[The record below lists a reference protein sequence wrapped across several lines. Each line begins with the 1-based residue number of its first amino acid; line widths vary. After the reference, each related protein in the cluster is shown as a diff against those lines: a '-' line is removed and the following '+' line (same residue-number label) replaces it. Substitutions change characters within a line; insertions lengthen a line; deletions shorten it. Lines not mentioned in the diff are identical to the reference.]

1 MAYAWAKF
9 SAAYAWAEFGLR
21 MGRIRPM
28 HGQNMAYAW
37 AEFGLCMGQIISGL
51 AMG

>member
-1 MAYAWAKF
+1 MGQILR
-9 SAAYAWAEFGLR
+9 GLC